1 MFHHGRL
8 VRLLAAPQIGQFG
21 LGEQN
26 DQQDHHAGNA
36 HIGHP
41 DGIKPASAAGLVAAE
56 EQQPP
61 EQRPGELPKP
71 VKGLGKVQAG
81 FGGFRGTERRRVGVG
96 RRFQTSE
103 PERDDEQGEQEER
116 EACDAAAGT
125 NSKAPIAYRLRP
137 HRMPAL

>member
-1 MFHHGRL
+1 MGQQGMFHHGRL

-26 DQQDHHAGNA
+26 DQQDHHAGDA

-81 FGGFRGTERRRVGVG
+81 FGGFRGTQRR
-96 RRFQTSE
+96 
-103 PERDDEQGEQEER
+103 
-116 EACDAAAGT
+116 
-125 NSKAPIAYRLRP
+125 
-137 HRMPAL
+137 